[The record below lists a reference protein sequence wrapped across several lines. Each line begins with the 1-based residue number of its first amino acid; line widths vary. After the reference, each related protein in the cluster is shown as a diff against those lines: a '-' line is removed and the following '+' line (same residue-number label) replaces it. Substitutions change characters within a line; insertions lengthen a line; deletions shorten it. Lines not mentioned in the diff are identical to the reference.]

1 MDFHNWISIV
11 EIAALTGSWV
21 WLRTRRLQYPDWRR
35 KASLAALGCVSLT
48 VLLDVMNSG
57 VLHLILTDR
66 VSRGIGLALLA
77 AIRPLVW
84 ATVTTA
90 CLALVLGLAG
100 RGTPRIL
107 ALAWVCVLC
116 IPSASILPAVGSGLY
131 GRWREEAPIRN
142 RLAVLA
148 GEGAINCG
156 TVRPRTDPES
166 CSNCVLKSFGTHKP
180 FYAVYDTQE
189 ISIDSHFIDGL
200 AGDKSGNLYNVEFG
214 SRGSSSE
221 GLSDGTQLV
230 DGGHIF
236 VEPCSKPITLS
247 KSIYKGLTCIPR
259 IMDRPSGSK

>member
-11 EIAALTGSWV
+11 EIAALIGSWI
-21 WLRTRRLQYPDWRR
+21 WLRTRRLQYSGWRR
-35 KASLAALGCVSLT
+35 KASVAALGCVSFT

-66 VSRGIGLALLA
+66 VSRGVGLTLLA
-77 AIRPLVW
+77 AVVPVVW

-116 IPSASILPAVGSGLY
+116 IPSASILPALASGLY
-131 GRWREEAPIRN
+131 SRWREEAPIRH
-142 RLAVLA
+142 RLSTLA
-148 GEGAINCG
+148 GEGAVNCG
-156 TVRPRTDPES
+156 TVRPTTDPES
-166 CSNCVLKSFGTHKP
+166 FSSCVLTSFENHKA

-200 AGDKSGNLYNVEFG
+200 AGDKLGNVYDVEY
-214 SRGSSSE
+214 SSMGWSTE
-221 GLSDGTQLV
+221 ETSAEARLL

-236 VEPCSKPITLS
+236 VEACVKPIALK
-247 KSIYKGLTCIPR
+247 KSIYKGLTCVPR
-259 IMDRPSGSK
+259 IMDSARESK